1 MRKIRTQMRLSDFY
15 SRIAINEMKNI
26 QGVSDYGG
34 NVNAISV
41 VYEDGVVEFYQFDE
55 PQSRRSSLKL
65 INKRLKSMR
74 KEVTN
79 VTQ

>member
-15 SRIAINEMKNI
+15 SRIAINEMKKI

-34 NVNAISV
+34 NVNAVSV
-41 VYEDGVVEFYQFDE
+41 VYEDGVVESYPFDE

>member
-15 SRIAINEMKNI
+15 SRIAINEIKRI

-41 VYEDGVVEFYQFDE
+41 SYEDGAVEFYPFDE
-55 PQSRRSSLKL
+55 PQSRRSSLKS

-74 KEVTN
+74 KETTD

>member
-15 SRIAINEMKNI
+15 SRIAINEMKRI

-41 VYEDGVVEFYQFDE
+41 VYEDGAVESYPFDE
-55 PQSRRSSLKL
+55 PQSRRNSLKS

-74 KEVTN
+74 KETTN

>member
-15 SRIAINEMKNI
+15 SRIAINEMKRI
-26 QGVSDYGG
+26 QGVFDYGG
-34 NVNAISV
+34 DVNAVFV
-41 VYEDGVVEFYQFDE
+41 VYGDGVAEYYPFDE

-65 INKRLKSMR
+65 INKKLKSMR

>member
-15 SRIAINEMKNI
+15 SRIAINEMKKI
-26 QGVSDYGG
+26 QGVVDYGG
-34 NVNAISV
+34 NVNAVSV
-41 VYEDGVVEFYQFDE
+41 VYEDGITECYPFDE
-55 PQSRRSSLKL
+55 PQSRRCSLKM

>member
-15 SRIAINEMKNI
+15 SRIVVNEMNRI
-26 QGVSDYGG
+26 QGVVDYGG
-34 NVNAISV
+34 NINAVSV
-41 VYEDGVVEFYQFDE
+41 VYEDGTAECYPFDE

>member
-26 QGVSDYGG
+26 QGVLDYGG
-34 NVNAISV
+34 NINTVSV
-41 VYEDGVVEFYQFDE
+41 VYEDGVVESYPFDE
-55 PQSRRSSLKL
+55 SQSRRSSLKL

>member
-15 SRIAINEMKNI
+15 SRIAVNEMKRI

-34 NVNAISV
+34 NVNAVSV
-41 VYEDGVVEFYQFDE
+41 VYEDGIVECYPFDE

-74 KEVTN
+74 KEATN

>member
-15 SRIAINEMKNI
+15 SRIAINEMKRI
-26 QGVSDYGG
+26 QGVVDYGG
-34 NVNAISV
+34 NINAVSV
-41 VYEDGVVEFYQFDE
+41 VYEDGAAKCYPFDE